1 MHYQRAQRSCVI
13 AEGCWLFFRCRFS
26 QLRRGG
32 RGNHG
37 SVHYNIVVSGPQPRL
52 LRSTDR
58 LRPGIDKRGSAGQFS
73 TMSADDTANP
83 PAARATEA
91 EDPFR
96 RVRLDK
102 LETLRGM
109 GIDPYPVSFPREHE
123 AAALDR
129 EFAELPAGNETNRQ
143 VRVAGRIRA
152 IRNSGMF
159 IDLHDAS
166 GKIQIFSHKDYL
178 RPGDL
183 PLLKLL
189 DIGDLIGVEGLVRRT
204 PRGELTVNAEHLTML
219 AKALRP
225 LPEKYHGLA
234 DIELRYRQ
242 RYLDLIMN
250 PQSRET
256 LRRRSHVVAAMRAW
270 LIERGY
276 LEVETPML
284 HTIPGGAAAK
294 PFITHHNA
302 LDIDLY
308 LRIAPE
314 LHLKRLV
321 VGGLADKVFEINR
334 CFRNEGLSPRH
345 NPEFTS
351 LELYEAYADYA
362 DMMALTERIVAYVAE
377 AATGGLKISYGGAA
391 IDLTPPWPR
400 RSMAELV
407 LEATGV
413 DFLAIADAAAAREAA
428 RHLGAAIA
436 GHENWGQALEAVFG
450 ARVEDRLIQPIH
462 VTGFPRDISPLAKAD
477 RHDPRLVERFETY
490 IYGWEIAN
498 AFSELNDP
506 LDQRAR
512 FEAQMMARAAGDE
525 EAQPLDEDYVTA
537 LEYGLP
543 PCGGLGIG
551 IDRLVMLL
559 TDSPSI
565 RDVIAFPTLRPR

>member
-1 MHYQRAQRSCVI
+1 M
-13 AEGCWLFFRCRFS
+13 
-26 QLRRGG
+26 
-32 RGNHG
+32 
-37 SVHYNIVVSGPQPRL
+37 
-52 LRSTDR
+52 
-58 LRPGIDKRGSAGQFS
+58 
-73 TMSADDTANP
+73 ADERDEEN
-83 PAARATEA
+83 
-91 EDPFR
+91 PFR
-96 RVRLDK
+96 LARIEK
-102 LETLRGM
+102 LKALRAM
-109 GIDPYPVSFPREHE
+109 GIDPYPYGFTVT
-123 AAALDR
+123 ATAK
-129 EFAELPAGNETNRQ
+129 ELETRYAGLAVGAETNDQ

-152 IRNSGMF
+152 MRNSGMF

-166 GKIQIFSHKDYL
+166 GKIQIFSHKDFLAPDALALL
-178 RPGDL
+178 RL
-183 PLLKLL
+183 F
-189 DIGDLIGVEGLVRRT
+189 DIGDLIGVEGRVRRT
-204 PRGELTVNAEHLTML
+204 PRGELTVNATALTLL

-256 LRRRSHVVAAMRAW
+256 LRRRSRVIAAMRAF
-270 LIERGY
+270 LLARGY

-284 HTIPGGAAAK
+284 HSIPGGAAAK

-302 LDIDLY
+302 LDLELY

-345 NPEFTS
+345 NPEFTT
-351 LELYEAYADYA
+351 LELYEAYADYT
-362 DMMALTERIVAYVAE
+362 DMMTLTEQIVAHVTD
-377 AATGGLKISYGGAA
+377 AAAGGLHLSYGGTQ
-391 IDLTPPWPR
+391 IELTPPWPR
-400 RSMAELV
+400 RGMAELV
-407 LEATGV
+407 SEHAGV
-413 DFLAIADAAAAREAA
+413 DFLAIEDAAAARDAA
-428 RHLGAAIA
+428 KKLGCALQ
-436 GHENWGQALEAVFG
+436 GNESWGQALEAAFA
-450 ARVEDRLIQPIH
+450 ARVEDKLIQPTH

-477 RHDPRLVERFETY
+477 RNDPRLVERFETY
-490 IYGWEIAN
+490 VYGWEIAN

-512 FEAQMMARAAGDE
+512 FEAQMLARAAGDE

>member
-1 MHYQRAQRSCVI
+1 
-13 AEGCWLFFRCRFS
+13 
-26 QLRRGG
+26 
-32 RGNHG
+32 
-37 SVHYNIVVSGPQPRL
+37 
-52 LRSTDR
+52 
-58 LRPGIDKRGSAGQFS
+58 
-73 TMSADDTANP
+73 MSADDD
-83 PAARATEA
+83 
-91 EDPFR
+91 DPFR
-96 RVRLDK
+96 RVRLEK
-102 LETLRGM
+102 LEALRGM
-109 GIDPYPVSFPREHE
+109 GVDPYPVSFARSHQ
-123 AAALDR
+123 AAELDAR
-129 EFAELPAGNETNRQ
+129 HAALPAGAETNDS

-159 IDLHDAS
+159 IDLHDVS
-166 GKIQIFSHKDYL
+166 GKIQVFSHKDNL
-178 RPGDL
+178 SAGDL
-183 PLLKLL
+183 ALMRLL
-189 DIGDLIGVEGLVRRT
+189 DIGDLIGVEGCIRRT
-204 PRGELTVNAEHLTML
+204 PRGELTVNATALAML

-225 LPEKYHGLA
+225 LPEKFHGFT

-256 LRRRSHVVAAMRAW
+256 LRRRSRIIAAMRAW
-270 LIERGY
+270 LLERSY

-284 HTIPGGAAAK
+284 HSIPGGAAAK

-302 LDIDLY
+302 LDLELY

-351 LELYEAYADYA
+351 LELYEAYSDYTG
-362 DMMALTERIVAYVAE
+362 MMQLTEGIIAHVAQE
-377 AATGGLKISYGGAA
+377 AAGGLQIGYGGTT

-400 RSMAELV
+400 RGMAELV
-407 LEATGV
+407 LEATGT
-413 DFLAIADAAAAREAA
+413 DFLAIADAAAARAA
-428 RHLGAAIA
+428 AEHLGC
-436 GHENWGQALEAVFG
+436 GLSGTENWGQALEAVFA
-450 ARVEDRLIQPIH
+450 ARVEERLIQPVH

-477 RHDPRLVERFETY
+477 RTDPRLVERFETY
-490 IYGWEIAN
+490 VYGWEIAN

-512 FEAQMMARAAGDE
+512 FEAQMLARAAGDE
-525 EAQPLDEDYVTA
+525 EAQPLDEDYVLA

>member
-1 MHYQRAQRSCVI
+1 M
-13 AEGCWLFFRCRFS
+13 
-26 QLRRGG
+26 
-32 RGNHG
+32 
-37 SVHYNIVVSGPQPRL
+37 
-52 LRSTDR
+52 TD
-58 LRPGIDKRGSAGQFS
+58 
-73 TMSADDTANP
+73 
-83 PAARATEA
+83 A
-91 EDPFR
+91 EDPLR
-96 RVRLDK
+96 AVRLAK
-102 LETLRGM
+102 LDALKAL
-109 GIDPYPVSFPREHE
+109 GIDPYPYEFARTHE
-123 AAALDR
+123 AADLERRHTALAAG
-129 EFAELPAGNETNRQ
+129 AETGES

-166 GKIQIFSHKDYL
+166 GKIQIFCHRDYL
-178 RPGDL
+178 DSQGLAAVR
-183 PLLKLL
+183 LL
-189 DIGDLIGVEGLVRRT
+189 DIGDLIGVEGVVRRT
-204 PRGELTVNAEHLTML
+204 PRGELTVNASAVSVL
-219 AKALRP
+219 AKTLRP

-234 DIELRYRQ
+234 DVELRYRQ

-250 PQSRET
+250 PESRET
-256 LRRRSHVVAAMRAW
+256 LRRRSRIVAALRTN
-270 LIERGY
+270 LVVRGY

-284 HTIPGGAAAK
+284 HTIPGGASAK
-294 PFITHHNA
+294 PFVTHHNA

-351 LELYEAYADYA
+351 LELYEAYVDYRA
-362 DMMALTERIVAYVAE
+362 MMQLTEELITAAAE
-377 AATGGLKISYGGAA
+377 AVLGSLRIDYGGTG
-391 IDLTPPWPR
+391 IDLSPPWPR
-400 RSMAELV
+400 RGMAELV
-407 LEATGV
+407 EAATGI
-413 DFLAIADAAAAREAA
+413 DFLALDGAEDARRAAAG
-428 RHLGAAIA
+428 LGVVLT
-436 GHENWGQALEAVFG
+436 GSENWGQALEAVFG
-450 ARVEDRLIQPIH
+450 ARVEADLIAPTH

-477 RHDPRLVERFETY
+477 RTDPRLAERFETY
-490 IYGWEIAN
+490 IYGWEVAN
-498 AFSELNDP
+498 AFSELTDP
-506 LDQRAR
+506 QDQRAR
-512 FEAQMMARAAGDE
+512 FEAQMQARAAGDE

>member
-1 MHYQRAQRSCVI
+1 
-13 AEGCWLFFRCRFS
+13 
-26 QLRRGG
+26 
-32 RGNHG
+32 
-37 SVHYNIVVSGPQPRL
+37 
-52 LRSTDR
+52 
-58 LRPGIDKRGSAGQFS
+58 
-73 TMSADDTANP
+73 MSADDPVN
-83 PAARATEA
+83 AATKNTE
-91 EDPFR
+91 ESDDPFR
-96 RVRLDK
+96 RVRLEK
-102 LETLRGM
+102 LDALRGL
-109 GIDPYPVSFPREHE
+109 GVDPYPVGFARTDE
-123 AAALDR
+123 AAALDAR
-129 EFAELPAGNETNRQ
+129 HVALPAGAETEEE

-152 IRNSGMF
+152 NRNSGRF

-166 GKIQIFSHKDYL
+166 GKIQIFCHKDFLPAEGLALL
-178 RPGDL
+178 R
-183 PLLKLL
+183 LL
-189 DIGDLIGVEGLVRRT
+189 DIGDLIGVEGRVRRT
-204 PRGELTVNAEHLTML
+204 PRGELTVNATALTML

-250 PQSRET
+250 PESRET
-256 LRRRSHVVAAMRAW
+256 LRRRSRVVAAMRGLLSA
-270 LIERGY
+270 RGY

-284 HTIPGGAAAK
+284 HTIPGGAAAR

-321 VGGLADKVFEINR
+321 VGGLSEKVFEINR

-345 NPEFTS
+345 NPEFTT
-351 LELYEAYADYA
+351 LELYEAYVDYTA
-362 DMMALTERIVAYVAE
+362 MMSLTEEIVAHVAE
-377 AATGGLKISYGGAA
+377 AATGGTRLAYGGAE

-413 DFLAIADAAAAREAA
+413 DFLAIDNAASAREAA
-428 RHLGAAIA
+428 ARLGCALT
-436 GHENWGQALEAVFG
+436 GKENWGQALEAAFA

-512 FEAQMMARAAGDE
+512 FEAQMLARAAGDE
-525 EAQPLDEDYVTA
+525 EAQPLDEDYLTA

>member
-1 MHYQRAQRSCVI
+1 MTDGERQFQDGEDSLRAVRI
-13 AEGCWLFFRCRFS
+13 G
-26 QLRRGG
+26 
-32 RGNHG
+32 
-37 SVHYNIVVSGPQPRL
+37 
-52 LRSTDR
+52 
-58 LRPGIDKRGSAGQFS
+58 KRDSL
-73 TMSADDTANP
+73 
-83 PAARATEA
+83 AA
-91 EDPFR
+91 
-96 RVRLDK
+96 K
-102 LETLRGM
+102 
-109 GIDPYPVSFPREHE
+109 GIDPYPYSFERTHE
-123 AAALDR
+123 ASELDR
-129 EFAELPAGNETNRQ
+129 RYAGLTAGVETGDR

-152 IRNSGMF
+152 MRNSGMF

-166 GKIQIFSHKDYL
+166 GKIQIFSH
-178 RPGDL
+178 RDL
-183 PLLKLL
+183 MPPDELTTVRLL

-204 PRGELTVNAEHLTML
+204 PRGELTVNAAAVTVL

-250 PQSRET
+250 PPSRET
-256 LRRRSHVVAAMRAW
+256 LRRRSRIVAALRSR
-270 LIERGY
+270 LVERGY

-284 HTIPGGAAAK
+284 HTIPGGASAK
-294 PFITHHNA
+294 PFVTHHNA

-321 VGGLADKVFEINR
+321 VGGLADKLFEINR

-345 NPEFTS
+345 NPEFTT
-351 LELYEAYADYA
+351 LELYEAYVDYTA
-362 DMMALTERIVAYVAE
+362 MMSLTEELVTTVAE
-377 AATGGLKISYGGAA
+377 TVLGTLRIEYGGTA
-391 IDLTPPWPR
+391 IDLSPPWPR

-407 LEATGV
+407 RTATGA
-413 DFLAIADAAAAREAA
+413 DFLALESAEKARVAAAD
-428 RHLGAAIA
+428 LGAAITGA
-436 GHENWGQALEAVFG
+436 ENWGQAFEAAFA
-450 ARVEDRLIQPIH
+450 ARVEDTLIQPVH

-477 RHDPRLVERFETY
+477 RSDPRLVERFETY

-506 LDQRAR
+506 QDQRER
-512 FEAQMMARAAGDE
+512 FEAQMRARAAGDD
-525 EAQPLDEDYVTA
+525 EAQPLDEDYVAA